1 MREISP
7 RRQTEPVPG
16 HYLLRLCPGGWHVP
30 CIVFEHRGCYSC
42 EVDGK
47 LIPGSWTADEL
58 ENFWP
63 PINSAEDNQVLRISL
78 YGEKCQDA
86 SQYRVAPCDEGLGSP
101 KQSASP
107 IASPR
112 QADRDS
118 AVTSGGILN
127 GRAPSPTSRSP
138 SLGPNRRP
146 VSKSIG
152 ATMSR
157 LK

>member
-16 HYLLRLCPGGWHVP
+16 YYLLRLCPGGWQVP

-86 SQYRVAPCDEGLGSP
+86 SQYEWRHAMKAWARRNSP
-101 KQSASP
+101 HH
-107 IASPR
+107 
-112 QADRDS
+112 
-118 AVTSGGILN
+118 
-127 GRAPSPTSRSP
+127 P
-138 SLGPNRRP
+138 SLHPDKP
-146 VSKSIG
+146 IEI
-152 ATMSR
+152 R
-157 LK
+157 LLPAEEF